1 MRASLSSVLAL
12 AAAVPSVLAHYN
24 FEALIVNG
32 QITEPYEYVRQ
43 TTNSNSPIEDV
54 TSKDIVCN
62 AGGLDADIRAKTKTH
77 AVAPGDEVGFTV
89 NVEIGHPGP
98 LAVYMSK
105 APEGT
110 DASDYLGDGDW
121 FKVYELTTSSI
132 TDAGL
137 QWATYV
143 NNQGIHNFTF
153 ALPDELPSGT
163 YLMRAEHIGLHG
175 AGSANGA
182 QFYIGCAQL
191 TVEGSG
197 SGSPSP
203 VVQFPG
209 AYDGTEPGVLINIY
223 YPAPT
228 SYTAPGPKTWPQG
241 CEDHTANL
249 AGQSSDGDC
258 TGSSGDDSGSDSGSE
273 SPASSAPA
281 AGTPTFATLV
291 PTASSPAN
299 GTVVAPVD
307 PEVSAPAP
315 TATAVDVP
323 SAVGTEAPG
332 ATAPATEEP
341 VTEEPDT
348 CASRRKARKVKRAAR
363 RAAKRAAKLAAARK
377 M

>member
-1 MRASLSSVLAL
+1 MRASLSSVLAV
-12 AAAVPSVLAHYN
+12 AAALPSVFAHYN

-32 QITEPYEYVRQ
+32 KATEPYEYVRQ

-54 TSKDIVCN
+54 TSKNMVCN

-105 APEGT
+105 APTGT
-110 DASDYLGDGDW
+110 EASDYLGDGDW

-132 TDAGL
+132 TEAGL

-153 ALPDELPSGT
+153 TLPDELASGT
-163 YLMRAEHIGLHG
+163 YLMRAEHVALHA
-175 AGSANGA
+175 AGSKGGA

-197 SGSPSP
+197 SGAPTDT
-203 VVQFPG
+203 VKFPG
-209 AYDGTEPGVLINIY
+209 AYDGSEPGLLINLY

-228 SYTAPGPKTWPQG
+228 SYAAAGPKVWPSG
-241 CEDHTANL
+241 CEDHTANF
-249 AGQSSDGDC
+249 AGQASDGDC
-258 TGSSGDDSGSDSGSE
+258 TGSDASDNSGEAPAASSG
-273 SPASSAPA
+273 SPASEAPAATAPA

-291 PTASSPAN
+291 PS
-299 GTVVAPVD
+299 
-307 PEVSAPAP
+307 
-315 TATAVDVP
+315 
-323 SAVGTEAPG
+323 
-332 ATAPATEEP
+332 ATAPSNGTAPVPTAAEEP
-341 VTEEPDT
+341 SAANTAAPVATKAPGSN
-348 CASRRKARKVKRAAR
+348 CSRRRRAR
-363 RAAKRAAKLAAARK
+363 RAAAKRAAAKRSA
-377 M
+377 